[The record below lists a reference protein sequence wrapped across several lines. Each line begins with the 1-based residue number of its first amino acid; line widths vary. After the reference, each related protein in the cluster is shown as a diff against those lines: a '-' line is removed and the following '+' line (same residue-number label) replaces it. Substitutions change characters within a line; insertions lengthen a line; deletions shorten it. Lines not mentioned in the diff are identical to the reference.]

1 MALFDT
7 DGEFGFAFGVFGV
20 IGGPLEKETIVKRK
34 RCGIGERERG
44 VGSRE
49 KLYFPILKGTDL
61 HLGR

>member
-1 MALFDT
+1 MLLFDP
-7 DGEFGFAFGVFGV
+7 DGEFGFAFGVFGG
-20 IGGPLEKETIVKRK
+20 IGGPLEMETIVKRE

-49 KLYFPILKGTDL
+49 KLYFPILIFTDL